1 MPWIMLLGASLLE
14 IVWAMSLNGSQGFTR
29 MWPSLVAVIA
39 AGASFYMLSLA
50 LKDLPI
56 GTAYAIWVG
65 VGTVGVALLGMA
77 TLGESQSPLRLLCLT
92 LIVVGVAGLK
102 IVDG

>member
-1 MPWIMLLGASLLE
+1 MPWILLLGASLLE
-14 IVWAMSLNGSQGFTR
+14 IVWAMSLNASQGFSR
-29 MWPSLVAVIA
+29 IWPSLVAVIA
-39 AGASFYMLSLA
+39 ASASFYMLSLA

-77 TLGESQSPLRLLCLT
+77 TLGESQSPLRLLCLS